1 MESRPIP
8 ISIATLAPKTIEEF
22 ELMSHPFGWKAEYY
36 NGQAHFTP
44 RENHVY
50 SRLTLEHREIN
61 ESINIVPVDQIFQ
74 KQIIEVFYETFL
86 DSVEFCNWPTESI
99 RNQVNKN
106 INNYFQG
113 VRGDPLPVSMMAME
127 PNTEQIIGI
136 ALFVQ
141 KKEGDTELDLLFVKP
156 SHQRRGIATQ
166 MVTKAA
172 NILYKNG
179 VRELRCAHHICN
191 EQSRDWQHKYGFEI
205 IPDQFY
211 CRLKYSFYRHEVWR
225 HEKLVAI
232 ADGANEVIDRN
243 NSFSSKNLEELRQ
256 ERDRWYEQIKDDWN

>member
-1 MESRPIP
+1 MESKGIP
-8 ISIATLAPKTIEEF
+8 MSIEEF
-22 ELMSHPFGWKAEYY
+22 ELMSHPFGWKAEYW
-36 NGQAHFTP
+36 NGQAHLTP

-50 SRLTLEHREIN
+50 TKLTLKHREIN
-61 ESINIVPVDQIFQ
+61 ESAKIVPVDQVFQ

-106 INNYFQG
+106 ISNYFQG
-113 VRGDPLPVSMMAME
+113 VRGEPLPVSMMALE
-127 PNTEQIIGI
+127 PNTDKIIGI

-141 KKEGDTELDLLFVKP
+141 KKEGDIELDLLFVKP

-172 NILYKNG
+172 NILYQNG

-211 CRLKYSFYRHEVWR
+211 CRLKYSFYRDEVWR
-225 HEKLVAI
+225 KEKLAEMGVTEPVLNASQKT
-232 ADGANEVIDRN
+232 IDRRQSPIN
-243 NSFSSKNLEELRQ
+243 ENLEELRQ
-256 ERDRWYEQIKDDWN
+256 ERDRWQKLINDDWQY

>member
-1 MESRPIP
+1 MEIKQIP
-8 ISIATLAPKTIEEF
+8 MSIEEF
-22 ELMSHPFGWKAEYY
+22 ELISHPFGWKAEYF

-50 SRLTLEHREIN
+50 TKLTLEHREIN
-61 ESINIVPVDQIFQ
+61 ESWKIVPVEQVLQ
-74 KQIIEVFYETFL
+74 QQIIEVFFTTFL

-113 VRGDPLPVSMMAME
+113 ARGEPLSVSVMALE
-127 PNTEQIIGI
+127 PNTDRIIGV

-141 KKEGDTELDLLFVKP
+141 KEEGHTELDLLFVKP
-156 SHQRRGIATQ
+156 SHQRMGIATQ
-166 MVTKAA
+166 MVTKAT
-172 NILYKNG
+172 NILYNNG

-225 HEKLVAI
+225 HEKMAETQQSQCV
-232 ADGANEVIDRN
+232 N
-243 NSFSSKNLEELRQ
+243 SKNLEELRQ
-256 ERDRWYEQIKDDWN
+256 ERDRWYEQIEDDWKY